1 MLRILYMMTGCAIV
15 SFGVLILQSSEII
28 TGGTAGLALSMSYLT
43 PWSFAVTFFLINLP
57 FYVLSAIRMG
67 WNFTLSTLF
76 AVTTL
81 SLMTEVMQYLPS
93 FSLSPL
99 TGALVGG
106 AVIGAGLCILFLNKS
121 SLGGA
126 NILSLVLQKRF
137 GIDPG
142 KTLFA
147 FDTLV
152 ILTGL
157 ISVGL
162 VRGLYSI
169 LSVLVISFIISL
181 LKNRIA
187 RNNADT
193 PAAETEPAGQAS

>member
-1 MLRILYMMTGCAIV
+1 MMAGCAIV
-15 SFGVLILQSSEII
+15 SFGVVILQSSQVI
-28 TGGTAGLALSMSYLT
+28 TGGTAGLALSVSYLMS
-43 PWSFAVTFFLINLP
+43 WSFAIAFFLINLP
-57 FYVLSAIRMG
+57 FYILSVAKMG

-93 FSLSPL
+93 FTIAPL
-99 TGALVGG
+99 AGALLGG
-106 AVIGAGLCILFLNKS
+106 LVIGSGLCILFLNGS

-137 GIDPG
+137 GLDPG
-142 KTLFA
+142 KTLFT

-169 LSVLVISFIISL
+169 LSVMVISLIISL

-187 RNNADT
+187 AKNEDRTA
-193 PAAETEPAGQAS
+193 PEPAPAEHAS